1 MEPVYKFNI
10 KKIKNGKKFDFEDTL
25 VREIRTDIH
34 INGEKAVSMMA
45 TPVDLEALA
54 VGYLISEGII
64 VSYEDIDSVSLKNDG
79 LIIDVKAK
87 ADRKKIE
94 KLNEEAIIV
103 SGCGKSITSNLNIDP
118 SKIEAEKIK
127 SQRTITPFEISK
139 QMSEF
144 YKSCPLYE
152 QTGCVHTA
160 RLYFDENTYFDAEDI
175 AQHSTVDK
183 AAGKAIITRLNP
195 SNGIMMVSGRLSS
208 EMIVKAV
215 MHKIPILI
223 SRTATTCLGAK
234 IADTFDLT
242 LVGFARGDKMNV
254 YTHDWRIE
262 EMKSEK

>member
-1 MEPVYKFNI
+1 MEPVFNFKM
-10 KKIKNGKKFDFEDTL
+10 KKIKNGKKIDFEDTL
-25 VREIRTDIH
+25 VREIRTDIY

-45 TPVDLEALA
+45 TPIDLEALA

-64 VSYEDIDSVSLKNDG
+64 NTYEDIEEINLKNDG

-103 SGCGKSITSNLNIDP
+103 SGCGKSITSNVNVDP
-118 SKIEAEKIK
+118 SKIEAEKINSK
-127 SQRTITPFEISK
+127 RTVTPEEISK
-139 QMSEF
+139 QMNEF

-160 RLYFDENTYFDAEDI
+160 RLYFDENNFFDAEDI

-183 AAGKAIITRLNP
+183 AVGKSIIAGFNP

-234 IADTFDLT
+234 IADTFNLT
-242 LVGFARGDKMNV
+242 LVGFARGDKMNI
-254 YTHDWRIE
+254 YTHDWRIKE
-262 EMKSEK
+262 TKNI

>member
-1 MEPVYKFNI
+1 MEPVYNLII
-10 KKIKNGKKFDFEDTL
+10 KKVKNGKKFDFEDTL
-25 VREIRTDIH
+25 IREIRTDIY

-54 VGYLISEGII
+54 VGYLISEGI
-64 VSYEDIDSVSLKNDG
+64 VNSVSDIEKTELKNEG
-79 LIIDVKAK
+79 LIIDVTAK
-87 ADRKKIE
+87 ANSKKIE

-127 SQRTITPFEISK
+127 SQRKITPVEISR
-139 QMSEF
+139 QMGEF
-144 YKSCPLYE
+144 YNSCPLYE
-152 QTGCVHTA
+152 KTGCVHTA

-183 AAGKAIITRLNP
+183 AAGKALLAGLNP
-195 SNGIMMVSGRLSS
+195 ANGIMMVSGRLSS
-208 EMIVKAV
+208 EMVVKAV

-234 IADTFDLT
+234 IADTFNLT
-242 LVGFARGDKMNV
+242 LVGFARGDKMNI
-254 YTHDWRIE
+254 YTHDWRIVE
-262 EMKSEK
+262 VEHGK